1 MDTWQ
6 IAHKILTFCKEQH
19 SSLKWDIKSANKD
32 GRYIHGSAS
41 FIELRL
47 EVLNLGWG
55 SECILGRSKIESV
68 NWEGDFNVW
77 MNPEKN
83 SKTDFTLYLDQ
94 ADRLCDETDWLLC
107 KQIQKIMLSVFTFI
121 LDEI

>member
-32 GRYIHGSAS
+32 GRYIQGSVS
-41 FIELRL
+41 FIELKI
-47 EVLNLGWG
+47 EVLTLGKF
-55 SECILGRSKIESV
+55 ECILGRSKIESV
-68 NWEGDFNVW
+68 NWEGKFNIC
-77 MNPEKN
+77 KRQ
-83 SKTDFTLYLDQ
+83 SKIDFTLYLDQ
-94 ADRLCDETDWLLC
+94 VERLCDEKDWLLC